1 MTLGFCVAFWL
12 VYGTYN
18 LQGDIAWKVPIGTQL
33 IAGSFLLFGIY
44 FIPESPRW
52 LIYKD
57 RNAEALT
64 ILSRLRSK
72 GDEYDVDVQMEFT
85 GIVQDVTFDKI
96 VYKHRFISLLQK
108 GNDNY
113 RKRTLLGMGIH
124 TFTQLSGINALLQ
137 V

>member
-1 MTLGFCVAFWL
+1 MFGI
-12 VYGTYN
+12 YESP
-18 LQGDIAWKVPIGTQL
+18 GDTVWRVPLGTQL
-33 IAGSFLLFGIY
+33 IAGGILFFGIY

-64 ILSRLRSK
+64 ILAGFRSK
-72 GDEYDVDVQMEFT
+72 GNEHDVEVQMEFT
-85 GIVQDVTFDKI
+85 GIVQDVNFDKI
-96 VYKHRFISLLQK
+96 AYKHRFISLLQK
-108 GNDNY
+108 GNDNN

-137 V
+137 VYFSK